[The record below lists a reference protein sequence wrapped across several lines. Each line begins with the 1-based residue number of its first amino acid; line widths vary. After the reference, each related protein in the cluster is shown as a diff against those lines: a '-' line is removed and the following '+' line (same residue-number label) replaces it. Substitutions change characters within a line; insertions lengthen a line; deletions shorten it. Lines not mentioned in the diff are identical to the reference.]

1 MVAGAPRMV
10 IIISS
15 AATRNLIGVLG
26 LLVVLLTMDY
36 ASLLNIRACCCA
48 LLVHLIAAL
57 DLWLAKPAAL
67 QQGSQLV
74 TKATKTLLS
83 NNLTM

>member
-1 MVAGAPRMV
+1 MV

-57 DLWLAKPAAL
+57 DLWLAKPATL